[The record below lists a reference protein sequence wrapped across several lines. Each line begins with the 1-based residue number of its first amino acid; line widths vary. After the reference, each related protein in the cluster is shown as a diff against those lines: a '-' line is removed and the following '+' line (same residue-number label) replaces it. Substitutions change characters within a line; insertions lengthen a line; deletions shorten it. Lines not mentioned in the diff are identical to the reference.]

1 MSALPEKACP
11 APETPDRLKAQLQEQ
26 AHYMAFLE
34 AVFEA
39 TADGLLVS
47 DPSGKIIGY
56 NDRFLRLWPI
66 EEPMIKAGLPALLA
80 ALGDMTSDTDPLE
93 RLASQA
99 ASAPKEIAMERLQL
113 IDGRV
118 MHLVTLPLRIH
129 DELRG
134 RVWNCRDVTEHLL
147 APPAAAPKAATPR
160 ADETT
165 DHLNNILTAILGHAQ
180 IAAEQTSDPLAGQAL
195 QDIIQASRRASG
207 ILRHGRTT
215 TSEAVIALEA
225 EALAPLRK
233 DLATSG
239 ITKGGGERILVVDDE
254 PAVCQFIEAVLVKV
268 GYKVAAFTDSVK
280 AADLFRNERQTFS
293 LVITDLNMPQLN
305 GAELAHRIRKCRADI
320 PIILASGYEHGLSR
334 DLLAE
339 AGIVSEIIKPI
350 SPEALADAAHD
361 ALRKKP
367 APRASDDDPIV
378 LDAVLVG

>member
-1 MSALPEKACP
+1 
-11 APETPDRLKAQLQEQ
+11 
-26 AHYMAFLE
+26 MAFLE

-39 TADGLLVS
+39 TADGLMVS

-56 NDRFLRLWPI
+56 NDRFLRLWPL
-66 EEPMIKAGLPALLA
+66 EEPAIKAGLPALLA
-80 ALGDMTSDTDPLE
+80 ALGAMTSNAGPLE
-93 RLASQA
+93 RLAAHA
-99 ASAPKEIAMERLQL
+99 ADAPQEIAMERLQL
-113 IDGRV
+113 TDGRI
-118 MHLVTLPLRIH
+118 MHLVTLPLRIN

-147 APPAAAPKAATPR
+147 HPPPAALPKA

-195 QDIIQASRRASG
+195 KDIIQASRRASG

-215 TSEAVIALEA
+215 TSEPVIALEA

-233 DLATSG
+233 DLATSA
-239 ITKGGGERILVVDDE
+239 IAKGSGERILIVDDE

-280 AADLFRNERQTFS
+280 AADFFRSERQTFS

-320 PIILASGYEHGLSR
+320 PIILASGYEHGLSK

-339 AGIVSEIIKPI
+339 AGIVSEVFKPI
-350 SPEALADAAHD
+350 SPEALADAACD

-367 APRASDDDPIV
+367 STSTCKDDPVV
-378 LDAVLVG
+378 LDAVLVA

>member
-1 MSALPEKACP
+1 MSEHPDKACP
-11 APETPDRLKAQLQEQ
+11 APESPERLKAQLREQ

-39 TADGLLVS
+39 TADGLMVS
-47 DPSGKIIGY
+47 DPAGKVIGY
-56 NDRFLRLWPI
+56 NDRFLRLWPL
-66 EEPMIKAGLPALLA
+66 EEPMMKAGLPALLA
-80 ALGDMTSDTDPLE
+80 ALGAMTSSTAPLE
-93 RLASQA
+93 RLAAQA
-99 ASAPKEIAMERLQL
+99 AGAPQEIAMERLEL
-113 IDGRV
+113 ADGRV
-118 MHLVTLPLRIH
+118 MHLVTLPLRIN

-147 APPAAAPKAATPR
+147 PAPPAAVPKA

-233 DLATSG
+233 DLAASR
-239 ITKGGGERILVVDDE
+239 ITKGSGERILVVDDE

-280 AADLFRNERQTFS
+280 AADFFRNERQTFS

-320 PIILASGYEHGLSR
+320 PIILASGYEHGLSK

-339 AGIVSEIIKPI
+339 AGIVSEIFKPI
-350 SPEALADAAHD
+350 SPEALADAASD
-361 ALRKKP
+361 ALRKRP
-367 APRASDDDPIV
+367 ASGMSNDDPVV